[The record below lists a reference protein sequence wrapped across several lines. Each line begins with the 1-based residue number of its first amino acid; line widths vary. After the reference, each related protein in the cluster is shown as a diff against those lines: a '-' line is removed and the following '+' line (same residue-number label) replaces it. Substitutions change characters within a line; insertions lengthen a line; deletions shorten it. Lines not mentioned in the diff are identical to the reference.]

1 MKKKLFMGL
10 VPVLLI
16 LALVLI
22 LAACSDTSGS
32 PGPTYE
38 WETDVVVVG
47 GGLSG
52 MSAALSAVQEGANV
66 ILVEKRDVL
75 GGVGGGGALG
85 APNSI
90 VQMQNGIVDTAQ
102 SWLAGWY
109 KRANQVRAPY
119 RNWDFPVYPDIEWL
133 VKGSPGIIDWL
144 LSVGMTFH
152 RPCGLAQDVPER
164 FHYLNNAGYI
174 GSGAGIVEYL
184 KDIAEPLGLE
194 IRLET
199 KAVKVLQEDG
209 PGSRAV
215 GIELEDGSRIYA
227 KAVILAAGGFMS
239 NIGKYIPGSIE
250 YSAQSTFSLG
260 EGIQMAEVAGA
271 VLWEDPWVNGIGL
284 SSGVSGVFVDGG
296 MNVDKS
302 GVRIGFENGN
312 VALQTTYAMAAQLDG
327 GYLYTIGS
335 SATPLDLTQAQIDS
349 GMVFQATSIAELAA
363 AAGINAT
370 QLAASVAEYNDIA
383 DAINALNATNAPD
396 ERYIGVDPL
405 DVENFNTNPNKL
417 PMAPNLSIFFPPW
430 FTNATRKAYT
440 KIDNNYYIALV
451 QLPSIMGTFGGVKTK
466 TGTSEVL
473 DKNNLNRAIPGLYA
487 AGENANRNF
496 YDKVYMSG
504 SATMQAV
511 STGRM
516 AGLHAAVFA
525 ETNNY

>member
-1 MKKKLFMGL
+1 MKKKWFTGL

-16 LALVLI
+16 LAVGFMG
-22 LAACSDTSGS
+22 CDTDGGGGS
-32 PGPTYE
+32 GPTYE

-52 MSAALSAVQEGANV
+52 ISAALSAVQEGASV
-66 ILVEKRDVL
+66 ILVEKRSTL

-90 VQMQNGIVDTAQ
+90 VQIQNGIVDTAQ

-119 RNWDFPVYPDIEWL
+119 RNWDFPVYSDVEWL
-133 VKGSPGIIDWL
+133 VNGSPVIIDWL

-164 FHYLNNAGYI
+164 FHYMNNAGYI
-174 GSGAGIVEYL
+174 GSGAGVVAFL
-184 KDIAEPLGLE
+184 NDVAEPLGLDV
-194 IRLET
+194 RLET
-199 KAVKVLQEDG
+199 KAVKVLLEDG

-215 GIELEDGSRIYA
+215 GIELEDGSLIYA

-239 NIGKYIPGSIE
+239 DLSKYISGGIK
-250 YSAQSTFSLG
+250 YSAQSDFSLG
-260 EGIQMAEVAGA
+260 EGIQMAEEAGA

-284 SSGVSGVFVDGG
+284 SAGDPGIFVDGG

-302 GVRIGFENGN
+302 GTRIGFEGGN
-312 VALQTTYAMAAQLDG
+312 VALQTTYAMCAQLDG

-335 SATPLDLTQAQIDS
+335 RDTALDLTPEQQAS
-349 GMVFQATSIAELAA
+349 GMVFQADSIAGLAA
-363 AAGINAT
+363 AAGIDADK
-370 QLAASVAEYNDIA
+370 LAESVAEYNGIA
-383 DAINALNATNAPD
+383 DAVNALNAANAPD

-417 PMAPNLSIFFPPW
+417 PMAPNLAMFFPPW
-430 FTNATRKAYT
+430 FTNATRKTYT
-440 KIDNNYYIALV
+440 KIDNNYYVALV

-473 DKNNLNRAIPGLYA
+473 DKDNPDRAIPGLYA

-511 STGRM
+511 STGRA
-516 AGLHAAVFA
+516 AGIHAAVFA
-525 ETNNY
+525 AANN

>member
-1 MKKKLFMGL
+1 
-10 VPVLLI
+10 
-16 LALVLI
+16 
-22 LAACSDTSGS
+22 
-32 PGPTYE
+32 
-38 WETDVVVVG
+38 
-47 GGLSG
+47 
-52 MSAALSAVQEGANV
+52 MSAAFSAVQEGASV
-66 ILVEKRDVL
+66 ILVEKRDTV

-85 APNSI
+85 ATNTK
-90 VQMQNGIVDTAQ
+90 VQIQNGIVDSAL
-102 SWLAGWY
+102 SWVAGWY

-119 RNWDFPVYPDIEWL
+119 RNSDFPVLSDVEWL
-133 VKGSPGIIDWL
+133 VNGSSGIIDWL
-144 LSVGMTFH
+144 LSAGMTFH

-164 FHYLNNAGYI
+164 FHYLNNEGYI
-174 GSGAGIVEYL
+174 SAGVGLVSYL
-184 KDIAEPLGLE
+184 KDQAEALGLE
-194 IRLET
+194 IRLNT

-239 NIGKYIPGSIE
+239 DLSKYMPDGIK
-250 YSAQSTFSLG
+250 YTAQSAFSLG
-260 EGIQMAEVAGA
+260 EGIKIAEDAGA
-271 VLWEDPWVNGIGL
+271 ALWEDPWVNGIGL
-284 SSGVSGVFVDGG
+284 SAGADVPVSGG

-302 GVRIGFENGN
+302 GVRVGFEGGN
-312 VALQTTYAMAAQLDG
+312 VALQTTYALAAQLDG

-335 SATPLDLTQAQIDS
+335 SPTSLGLTQAHIDS
-349 GMVFQATSIAELAA
+349 GMVFEATSIAALAEA
-363 AAGINAT
+363 TGINAT
-370 QLAASVAEYNDIA
+370 QLAASIAAYNSIA
-383 DAINALNATNAPD
+383 DAINTLNVANAPD

-440 KIDNNYYIALV
+440 KIEGPYYVALV
-451 QLPSIMGTFGGVKTK
+451 QLPSIMGTFGGVKTR

-473 DKNNLNRAIPGLYA
+473 DKSNLDRAIPGLYA

-504 SATMQAV
+504 SATMQAT

-525 ETNNY
+525 ETNN